1 MEQKRE
7 ANLLNEASVLD
18 ALDDDDDDKE
28 LSGDEDDKA
37 VPRWKGKTLT
47 QNKCAQVFNH
57 FFFIANEKFCYE
69 EIYKHFMQ
77 SSWNRRLISY
87 TGRYATVIC
96 IAIIINCCNASEIFR
111 KL

>member
-77 SSWNRRLISY
+77 SS
-87 TGRYATVIC
+87 
-96 IAIIINCCNASEIFR
+96 
-111 KL
+111 

>member
-57 FFFIANEKFCYE
+57 FFFYRKR
-69 EIYKHFMQ
+69 EILLRGDIQTFY
-77 SSWNRRLISY
+77 
-87 TGRYATVIC
+87 
-96 IAIIINCCNASEIFR
+96 AIIL
-111 KL
+111 K